1 MNPDTLVSSLAPHP
15 YSWLAALA
23 FALTGS
29 LSPTQAQTILAD
41 APTPPP
47 GAARPAPL
55 PAPAVNPLIS
65 RLALGSCMKQDRP
78 VPILRTVMEWEPELF
93 IWLGDNI
100 YGDTHDMNLLE
111 ARYQQLAAKPLF
123 AALRAKTPM
132 VATWDDHDYGLN
144 DAGSDYTKKEESK
157 EIFLRFWNEPEG
169 SERRQRPG
177 IHTSYTFTDPTLKKS
192 LQVIMLDTRTFRT
205 PLTKNTT
212 SSYKND
218 YRPDSS
224 PANTFLGADQWS
236 WLKSRLQEPADLRL
250 IATSIQFGHEYNGWE
265 SWTNFPT
272 EIEKMVDLIKETKA
286 NGVVFLS
293 GDVHW
298 GELSVLKAPGCYP
311 LHDLTASGI
320 NEEWDILEPNRNR
333 VGQACMDHHFGF
345 IEINWQDADPSV
357 ALHIKD
363 VTGRARV
370 KQNVRLSH
378 LKF

>member
-1 MNPDTLVSSLAPHP
+1 MNPDTLISSLAPHP

-23 FALTGS
+23 FALTGT

-41 APTPPP
+41 PPTPPP

-55 PAPAVNPLIS
+55 PSPAVNPLIS

-78 VPILRTVMEWEPELF
+78 VPILRTVMDWEPELF

-100 YGDTHDMNLLE
+100 YGDTHDMNVLE

-157 EIFLRFWNEPEG
+157 EIFLRFWNEPEE

-224 PANTFLGADQWS
+224 PANTFLGADQWN

-250 IATSIQFGHEYNGWE
+250 IGTSIQFGHEYNGWE

-345 IEINWQDADPSV
+345 IEINWHAPDPSV

>member
-23 FALTGS
+23 FALTGT

-41 APTPPP
+41 PPTPPP

-55 PAPAVNPLIS
+55 PSPAVNPLIS

-78 VPILRTVMEWEPELF
+78 VPILRTVMDWEPELF

-100 YGDTHDMNLLE
+100 YGDTHDMNVLE

-157 EIFLRFWNEPEG
+157 EIFLRFWNEPEE

-224 PANTFLGADQWS
+224 PANTFLGADQWN

-250 IATSIQFGHEYNGWE
+250 IGTSIQFGHEYNGWE

-345 IEINWQDADPSV
+345 IEINWHAPDPSV

>member
-1 MNPDTLVSSLAPHP
+1 MD
-15 YSWLAALA
+15 
-23 FALTGS
+23 
-29 LSPTQAQTILAD
+29 
-41 APTPPP
+41 
-47 GAARPAPL
+47 
-55 PAPAVNPLIS
+55 
-65 RLALGSCMKQDRP
+65 
-78 VPILRTVMEWEPELF
+78 WEPELF

-157 EIFLRFWNEPEG
+157 EIFLRFWNEPER

-224 PANTFLGADQWS
+224 PTNTFLGADQWN

-250 IATSIQFGHEYNGWE
+250 IGTSIQFGHEYNGWE

-370 KQNVRLSH
+370 KQNVRLSR

>member
-1 MNPDTLVSSLAPHP
+1 
-15 YSWLAALA
+15 
-23 FALTGS
+23 
-29 LSPTQAQTILAD
+29 
-41 APTPPP
+41 
-47 GAARPAPL
+47 
-55 PAPAVNPLIS
+55 
-65 RLALGSCMKQDRP
+65 MKQDRP
-78 VPILRTVMEWEPELF
+78 VPILRTVMDWEPELF

-100 YGDTHDMNLLE
+100 YGDTHDMNVLE

-212 SSYKND
+212 SSYKHD

-224 PANTFLGADQWS
+224 PANTFLGADQWN

-250 IATSIQFGHEYNGWE
+250 IGTSIQFGHEYNGWE

-345 IEINWQDADPSV
+345 IEINWHAPDPSV